1 MHGNINRKLDVH
13 RSQKIRHLYTF
24 DQPTVSHIHIF
35 SNNLQLENTSQAS
48 TSVTNVN
55 RSVQHTTLLAMV
67 KAPSKFQDAQQSNK
81 TLDWR

>member
-1 MHGNINRKLDVH
+1 MGGRFNKLIVIGAL
-13 RSQKIRHLYTF
+13 QYLTYTRPDISF
-24 DQPTVSHIHIF
+24 A

>member
-1 MHGNINRKLDVH
+1 MVLHVVRLDLHAEPPVIGAL
-13 RSQKIRHLYTF
+13 QYLTYTRPDISF
-24 DQPTVSHIHIF
+24 A

-55 RSVQHTTLLAMV
+55 RSMQHTTLLAMV

>member
-35 SNNLQLENTSQAS
+35 VEKNWRHSIYVVKPPINLRETS
-48 TSVTNVN
+48 TGKD
-55 RSVQHTTLLAMV
+55 RKTLLDP
-67 KAPSKFQDAQQSNK
+67 KNNYNLSLIF
-81 TLDWR
+81 